1 MDFRF
6 TPEEEA
12 FRQEVREF
20 IEKEFPRDLRGTMP
34 EAGRYGEQPEPL
46 REWRRKLAAR
56 GWVAP
61 AWPKE
66 YGGAGMTV
74 MQQFIYNLEMAR
86 ARVPPVGGL
95 GVSVV
100 GPTLI
105 IYGNEEQK
113 KTYLPKILTGEHIWC
128 QGFSEPNAGSD
139 LASLQTSAVRD
150 GDEYVINGHKIW
162 TSAAHMAHYMLLLC
176 RTDPNAPKH
185 KGISYIIVP
194 MKDEKGNPY
203 PGVTVKPL
211 INMAGQYGFN
221 QVFFDNVRV
230 PVKNL
235 VGEENRGWYMAVTT
249 LDIERSNIGAAVG
262 HQQTIEDLIE
272 FVREQRGQGPER
284 LSQMPSLRYELADR
298 WVEAEVALL
307 LSYRVVTMQN
317 RGLIPN
323 YEASATKLYSSELS
337 QRIANTG
344 MKVLGLYGQLAPRS
358 KWAPLR
364 GRIEAAYLTSV
375 ASTIAGGTSE
385 IQRNVIAGRG
395 LGLPRD

>member
-1 MDFRF
+1 V
-6 TPEEEA
+6 TGVQTCALP
-12 FRQEVREF
+12 
-20 IEKEFPRDLRGTMP
+20 ICP
-34 EAGRYGEQPEPL
+34 YGDQPSAL

-86 ARVPPVGGL
+86 ARVPPTGGL

-113 KTYLPKILTGEHIWC
+113 RTYLPKILSGEHIWC

-139 LASLQTSAVRD
+139 LASLQTAAVRD

-162 TSAAHMAHYMLLLC
+162 TSGAHMAHYCLLLC

-194 MKDEKGNPY
+194 MKDESGNPY

-211 INMAGQYGFN
+211 INLAGQYGFN

-230 PVKNL
+230 PATNL

-262 HQQTIEDLIE
+262 HQQTIEDLVHFLQE
-272 FVREQRGQGPER
+272 NRGQGPER
-284 LSQMPSLRYELADR
+284 LSQLPALRYELADR
-298 WVEAEVALL
+298 WVESEVALL

-337 QRIANTG
+337 QRIARTG
-344 MKVLGLYGQLAPRS
+344 VRVLGLYGQLAPRS

-364 GRIEAAYLTSV
+364 GRLEAAYLTSV

-385 IQRNVIAGRG
+385 VQRNVIAGRG

>member
-1 MDFRF
+1 
-6 TPEEEA
+6 
-12 FRQEVREF
+12 
-20 IEKEFPRDLRGTMP
+20 
-34 EAGRYGEQPEPL
+34 
-46 REWRRKLAAR
+46 
-56 GWVAP
+56 
-61 AWPKE
+61 
-66 YGGAGMTV
+66 
-74 MQQFIYNLEMAR
+74 
-86 ARVPPVGGL
+86 
-95 GVSVV
+95 
-100 GPTLI
+100 
-105 IYGNEEQK
+105 K
-113 KTYLPKILTGEHIWC
+113 KTYLPKILSGEHIWC

-139 LASLQTSAVRD
+139 LASLQTTAVRD

-162 TSAAHMAHYMLLLC
+162 TSAAHMAHYCLLLC

-185 KGISYIIVP
+185 KGLSYIIVP

-284 LSQMPSLRYELADR
+284 LSQLPSLRYELADR

-385 IQRNVIAGRG
+385 IQRNVIATRG